1 MAIDDDHYVLD
12 DDGNRVLV
20 GLDPKE
26 TLEFETLEKFFS
38 VTDLM
43 SRPSSDDRRSS
54 KEQQR
59 CTFSFSRGLILR
71 SFFAKRS
78 QPNQTQNLQTY

>member
-59 CTFSFSRGLILR
+59 CTFSFSRGQSWSRLSEQDLR
-71 SFFAKRS
+71 VDKWRVCRG
-78 QPNQTQNLQTY
+78 